1 MSRTFQDIKLTRYLK
16 TGMKF
21 ITMCATL
28 KSRQC
33 IFNPEI
39 TSNFF
44 LFFVLHAPPPPP
56 KKKNPKKKKKERNK
70 NELKL
75 LKLSLV
81 LLFFGLHLVDI
92 VY

>member
-33 IFNPEI
+33 IFHPAI
-39 TSNFF
+39 TSKLF
-44 LFFVLHAPPPPP
+44 LVFVIHAPPPPP
-56 KKKNPKKKKKERNK
+56 KKKPKKKKKIREKQKRA
-70 NELKL
+70 
-75 LKLSLV
+75 
-81 LLFFGLHLVDI
+81 
-92 VY
+92 

>member
-1 MSRTFQDIKLTRYLK
+1 MSRIFQDIKLTRYLK
-16 TGMKF
+16 TGMKL
-21 ITMCATL
+21 ITMYANI
-28 KSRQC
+28 KIKRQC
-33 IFNPEI
+33 IFHPAI
-39 TSNFF
+39 TSK
-44 LFFVLHAPPPPP
+44 LFPDFVLSPPPP
-56 KKKNPKKKKKERNK
+56 KKKTNK

>member
-33 IFNPEI
+33 IFHPAI
-39 TSNFF
+39 TSKLF
-44 LFFVLHAPPPPP
+44 LDFVIHAPPPP
-56 KKKNPKKKKKERNK
+56 KKKNPKKKEKREKQKRA
-70 NELKL
+70 
-75 LKLSLV
+75 
-81 LLFFGLHLVDI
+81 
-92 VY
+92 

>member
-33 IFNPEI
+33 IFHPAI
-39 TSNFF
+39 TSKLF
-44 LFFVLHAPPPPP
+44 LDFVVPPTP
-56 KKKNPKKKKKERNK
+56 PKKKKK
-70 NELKL
+70 
-75 LKLSLV
+75 
-81 LLFFGLHLVDI
+81 GA
-92 VY
+92 